1 VTRVRKVAAVSLMTP
16 MAAAAVALGS
26 GGQASA
32 VEACAPLASATIN
45 APTGTVAVG
54 STVHVSAQISGLML
68 LQAHLQATGPGLDQQ
83 VGKSVMSGTISGN
96 VTVPKA
102 GTYTLAVIGNGT
114 KCTYKSAEF
123 KAKQRAVASPTQSG
137 SPGSTPGAGRTPG
150 RHSVGNGAN
159 PLPRGAG
166 GGAAGG
172 GGYGLPLNGA
182 SPFSLPPVAPDGSA
196 QGFAYPSPEPQVA
209 SPPTQPA
216 ARSVAETQPVK
227 WGQSLAIALVLLVIS
242 AHLGMWSRRQRLA
255 AEGAHSKSPVN
266 GRGGRKRA
274 ARKTPR
280 ESETIM
286 AATATATAT
295 ATSDE
300 SVDAAQDGVG
310 ATSAGAADRRAGV
323 TDTTTDPTDHES
335 GVTPDASWIGR
346 SDAEA
351 TRGENGDATTWAD
364 LVTGRPTDPDTEPIA
379 TRDVSGAYDRVS
391 GAYDRASGGFTTA
404 TPGRTPADDMPD
416 GDAPSARGRHGSS
429 ADGRPWRSSGR
440 GYHGR
445 RRRD

>member
-1 VTRVRKVAAVSLMTP
+1 MTRVRKVAAVSLMTP
-16 MAAAAVALGS
+16 MAAAAIAFGLG
-26 GGQASA
+26 GPASA
-32 VEACAPLASATIN
+32 VEACPPLASAAIN

-68 LQAHLQATGPGLDQQ
+68 LQAHLQVTGPGLDQQ

-123 KAKQRAVASPTQSG
+123 EAKQRAAASPTQG
-137 SPGSTPGAGRTPG
+137 GAPGSTPRPGGTPG

-166 GGAAGG
+166 GSGTVGG
-172 GGYGLPLNGA
+172 DYGLPLNGA

-209 SPPTQPA
+209 SPPAQPA

-255 AEGAHSKSPVN
+255 AEGAHSTSPVN
-266 GRGGRKRA
+266 GRAGRKRA

-286 AATATATAT
+286 AATAT
-295 ATSDE
+295 SDE
-300 SVDAAQDGVG
+300 SVDGAQDGVG
-310 ATSAGAADRRAGV
+310 ATSAGASDRWAGAA
-323 TDTTTDPTDHES
+323 DTTTGPADHES
-335 GVTPDASWIGR
+335 GVAPDAPWTGR
-346 SDAEA
+346 SEA
-351 TRGENGDATTWAD
+351 ATTRGETGDAATWAD
-364 LVTGRPTDPDTEPIA
+364 LVAGRPTDPDTEPIA
-379 TRDVSGAYDRVS
+379 PHDFSDAYDRVS
-391 GAYDRASGGFTTA
+391 GTYDRASGGFTTA
-404 TPGRTPADDMPD
+404 TPGRASADDMPD
-416 GDAPSARGRHGSS
+416 GDVASARGRHGSS
-429 ADGRPWRSSGR
+429 ADGRSRRSSGR